1 MYTCFQDRGYSNDFF
16 IKKFNVLLEVFF
28 LFCCFPFFM
37 FLELVRWF
45 WFDSNGNFFEIF
57 EFRFIGVPEAFLIYQ
72 QVALSIFSGVVGLI
86 SLKVIASIICV
97 GSWALIALIITS
109 KLLLDYRL
117 FLLEA
122 IGANSSRPLPF

>member
-1 MYTCFQDRGYSNDFF
+1 M
-16 IKKFNVLLEVFF
+16 
-28 LFCCFPFFM
+28 
-37 FLELVRWF
+37 
-45 WFDSNGNFFEIF
+45 
-57 EFRFIGVPEAFLIYQ
+57 PEAFLIYQ

-109 KLLLDYRL
+109 KLLLDYRS